1 MLTPAQVSDLY
12 APKTRKGKSLG
23 KAFTRDGWE
32 SITKVGD
39 YNLGSFQ
46 GKVGSI
52 RRSAKGR
59 TRRMPD
65 GSRRYFEPYMEGKE
79 VIAYKLKSK

>member
-1 MLTPAQVSDLY
+1 MLTPAQVEALY
-12 APKTRKGKSLG
+12 APKVGKGKILG
-23 KAFTRDGWE
+23 KALTRDGWE
-32 SITKVGD
+32 NITKIGD
-39 YNLGSFQ
+39 YNLDGFQ
-46 GKVGSI
+46 GKAGSI

-65 GSRRYFEPYMEGKE
+65 GWRRHFGPYMDGKE